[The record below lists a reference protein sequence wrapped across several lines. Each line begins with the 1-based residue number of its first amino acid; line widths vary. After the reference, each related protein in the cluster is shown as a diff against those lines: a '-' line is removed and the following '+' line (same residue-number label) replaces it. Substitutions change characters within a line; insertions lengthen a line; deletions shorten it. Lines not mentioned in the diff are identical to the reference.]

1 MMQYPASRQIGRLAT
16 LLLLATVLVGCRG
29 SAVVV
34 PPEARLAIDRRVV
47 EYPSGFALTPFIDRL
62 RAPTAFAFDF
72 DDPDHAGTLVV
83 AESGLED
90 QPRLIGF
97 RPDGTQFPIYP
108 RTGRLSALNPFPR
121 QDRLFGP
128 VGGLC
133 ISKGEIFVTH
143 RDGQGRG
150 VLSAIRYDG
159 TRRAVV
165 GELPAQGD
173 HSVTSVVLNPI
184 NDRLYFG
191 VGSATNSGV
200 VGIDNWERGWVAA
213 HRDFCDQS
221 FVDLKLLGYRFDTPD
236 PSGGFFGASETA
248 VSAPFQRFGSSNQTR
263 IRRALNGRPT
273 SAIYSVSREGGDLRV
288 EAHGIRH
295 PAGLVFNEF
304 GSLFASNQGMELRGT
319 RPVKDDPDVVV
330 RVPLGGATWF
340 GFPDYSAD
348 QLPISDPRFQPEVE
362 MILRTGYPEL
372 GALIDHNAS
381 GLTPP
386 DRNTLLRGVFLP
398 LSGAAGMDVVPGRGD
413 FRDFRGNLVVALS
426 GDRAPFATSG
436 RPLVAPVGHKVM
448 RVDPD
453 ARQVRDFV
461 FNASALPA
469 SRMKGKP
476 LALERPIDVKF
487 GPDGALY
494 ILDLGEVRFEAGQP
508 QPIKRTGRVFRLAP
522 IESPTTQSQ

>member
-1 MMQYPASRQIGRLAT
+1 MMRCPAGRQLVGLAS
-16 LLLLATVLVGCRG
+16 LLWIAIALAGCRG
-29 SAVVV
+29 SPVVL
-34 PPEARLAIDRRVV
+34 PSGQRLPIDRRVV
-47 EYPSGFALTPFIDRL
+47 EYPSGFVLTGFIDRL
-62 RAPTAFAFDF
+62 HAPTAFAFDF
-72 DDPDHAGTLVV
+72 DDERHAGTLVV
-83 AESGLED
+83 AEYGLED
-90 QPRLIGF
+90 EPRLVGF
-97 RPDGTQFPIYP
+97 RPDGEQFQIYP
-108 RTGRLSALNPFPR
+108 RTTRLSALNPFPR
-121 QDRLFGP
+121 GDRLHGP

-143 RDGQGRG
+143 RDEQGRG

-159 TRRAVV
+159 TRRTVV

-173 HSVTSVVLNPI
+173 HAVTAVVLNPI

-200 VGIDNWERGWVAA
+200 VGIDNWEQGWVAT
-213 HRDFCDQS
+213 HRDFSDQP
-221 FVDLKLLGYRFDTPD
+221 FVDLKLLGYRFDTPN
-236 PSGGFFGASETA
+236 PAGGFFGASETA
-248 VSAPFQRFGSSNQTR
+248 VSAPYQPFGSSNQTR
-263 IRRALNGRPT
+263 IRRVANGRPT
-273 SAIYSVSREGGDLRV
+273 AAIYSVSRDGGDLRV

-319 RPVKDDPDVVV
+319 RPVKDDPDAIV

-340 GFPDYSAD
+340 GFPDFSAD
-348 QLPISDPRFQPEVE
+348 LLPISDPRFQPEVQ

-372 GALIDHNAS
+372 GSLIDHVAS

-398 LSGAAGMDVVPGRGD
+398 LSGAAGMDAVPSRGG

-436 RPLVAPVGHKVM
+436 RPLVAPVGYKVV

-469 SRMKGKP
+469 SRMKGKVM
-476 LALERPIDVKF
+476 ALERPIDVKF

-494 ILDLGEVRFEAGQP
+494 ILDLGRVSFETGSP
-508 QPIKRTGRVFRLAP
+508 RPVKRTGRVFRLAP
-522 IESPTTQSQ
+522 TEPPTTQP